1 MPYIKKYKLTNESK
15 NKTRW
20 IGKDEIQFK
29 LYRIKALID
38 FNDIKKGDLG
48 GWIESELNL
57 SQDGLCWIYDDDSTV
72 SEKAIVSGN
81 AKITGYSTIN
91 GVCKIYDN
99 ATINSSDIGGTSEIF
114 GNAEIIKS
122 SINGESTICD
132 NAKISNSRITGDGR
146 YSEHYTQQKLRIYGN
161 SRLQGVMIDGAPHI
175 YENAIIDKGVSIEH
189 SPRIYGRSILRG
201 QVKPDNI
208 FLDEATLFILDDTE
222 IFGNAVIE
230 AKKKDKK
237 ESSLFIK
244 NSARIYGNS
253 HIVGSG
259 SINGRVRIYDYA
271 KIDGLFHID
280 EHCEIFGETNIS
292 GKFKI
297 WLFGHIK
304 VSGVTFIRADKKT
317 ISLEGKKN
325 IKNKTITR
333 NLFLGLF

>member
-1 MPYIKKYKLTNESK
+1 MKKYKLTNEHK
-15 NKTRW
+15 AITRW
-20 IGKDEIQFK
+20 LGCEEIESK
-29 LYRIKALID
+29 LYRIEALID

-48 GWIESELNL
+48 GWVESELNL
-57 SQDGLCWIYDDDSTV
+57 SQDGLCWIYDENSTV
-72 SEKAIVSGN
+72 SDKAIVSGN
-81 AKITGYSTIN
+81 AKITGFSSVN
-91 GVCKIYDN
+91 GFCKIYDN
-99 ATINSSDIGGTSEIF
+99 ATINSSDIRDTSEVF
-114 GNAEIIKS
+114 GNAEITDS
-122 SINGESTICD
+122 SVSGESTIFD
-132 NAKISNSRITGDGR
+132 NAKVKNSHVIGDGR
-146 YSEHYTQQKLRIYGN
+146 YSEEYTKQKLQIYGN
-161 SRLQGVMIDGAPHI
+161 SQLLGVRIDGVPHI
-175 YENAIIDKGVSIEH
+175 YENATLDKGISIEH

-208 FLDEATLFILDDTE
+208 FSAEATLFILDDTE

-230 AKKKDKK
+230 AKNKDEK
-237 ESSLFIK
+237 ECSLFIK

-271 KIDGLFHID
+271 KINGLFHID
-280 EHCEIFGETNIS
+280 DYCELFGETSIS

-304 VSGVTFIRADKKT
+304 ISGVTFIRADKKT
-317 ISLEGKKN
+317 ISLEGRKN